1 MNDQAMNDHL
11 LNDQDYEAYVLSI
24 GEYDERV
31 FLGEDAPDEIGT
43 PAKVPTAGPKLSLL
57 PIYQGSA
64 SAVDPHH
71 VDADPD
77 STYHPDSDLD
87 SDFLFDAAPNPTFH
101 PDADPDSQPSFN
113 KRLKPL
119 KKC

>member
-1 MNDQAMNDHL
+1 MNDHL

-43 PAKVPTAGPKLSLL
+43 PAKVPYRIALLSLL
-57 PIYQGSA
+57 LRIAGSV
-64 SAVDPHH
+64 VDPHH

-77 STYHPDSDLD
+77 STYHPDADPDADLD
-87 SDFLFDAAPNPTFH
+87 SDFLLM
-101 PDADPDSQPSFN
+101 
-113 KRLKPL
+113 RIRIPL
-119 KKC
+119 FTLMRILIQIFASKKGSNS